1 MPVVIRTQ
9 SVRDAL
15 RPRLGSAMV
24 EGCDVADRAA
34 SVLRSY
40 APYRDS
46 LEDLS
51 ERLCNVL
58 FDCLYG
64 ILGPSMTVR
73 LDDGHMQRIHMREL
87 PDIADDAMGALF
99 EGMTV
104 YSVNYNTLKD
114 YSMRTGSL
122 SAMRVLY
129 QQYDEFQSPEE
140 KAIIARIIR
149 DNVQPERYRSWLKE
163 E

>member
-1 MPVVIRTQ
+1 MPVAIRTQ

-34 SVLRSY
+34 GALRGY
-40 APYRDS
+40 APYRDT

-51 ERLCNVL
+51 QRLCNVL

-64 ILGPSMTVR
+64 ILGPGMTVR
-73 LDDGHMQRIHMREL
+73 LDDGRMQRIHMREL
-87 PDIADDAMGALF
+87 PEIADDIMGALF
-99 EGMTV
+99 DEMTV
-104 YSVNYNTLKD
+104 YSVTYNTLKE
-114 YSMRTGSL
+114 YAMRTGSL

-129 QQYDEFQSPEE
+129 QKYDEFHSAEE
-140 KAIIARIIR
+140 KGLIARILR
-149 DNVQPERYRSWLKE
+149 DNAPERASAWLGDE
-163 E
+163 

>member
-1 MPVVIRTQ
+1 MPVAIRTQ

-34 SVLRSY
+34 AVLRGY
-40 APYRDS
+40 APYRDT
-46 LEDLS
+46 LEDLA

-64 ILGPSMTVR
+64 MLGPGMTVR
-73 LDDGHMQRIHMREL
+73 LDDGRMQRIHMREL
-87 PDIADDAMGALF
+87 PDIADDVLGALF
-99 EGMTV
+99 EAMTV
-104 YSVNYNTLKD
+104 YSVSYNNLKA
-114 YSMRTGSL
+114 YAMRTGSL

-129 QQYDEFQSPEE
+129 QQYDEFQTAEE
-140 KAIIARIIR
+140 KAIIARILR
-149 DNVQPERYRSWLKE
+149 DNAPDRAAAWLGDE
-163 E
+163 